1 MTTKRASL
9 ASFSPQA
16 NTADSGKVIAT
27 QPDQAPTVQAVK
39 YPKVTVYLDA
49 QEIRTLK
56 LLGIDRGEKV
66 SDICATAIREWL
78 ERNGHARTGKLTHN
92 A

>member
-1 MTTKRASL
+1 MSKRPSL
-9 ASFSPQA
+9 TSFAPHAQ
-16 NTADSGKVIAT
+16 ADSGKVVASQAEPTAT
-27 QPDQAPTVQAVK
+27 GPAVK

-56 LLGIDRGEKV
+56 LLSIDSGEKV
-66 SDICATAIREWL
+66 SDICSRAIREWM
-78 ERNGHARTGKLTHN
+78 ERNGHARSGNLTHN